1 MRATNDNVLE
11 HARGSEQMAQRRNR
25 KRGHKATGKP
35 VGHPLFTPT
44 AIERQFVSACAGA
57 RMSYDEI
64 CKVIGAGRNADGKP
78 IAKTTL
84 IRNFKNELANGR
96 AMLKARVIGKF
107 YQALDNDEPWAIQMA
122 MRNQFGWDAGRNGF
136 VAIPAPPDGPREP
149 LQIEFI
155 MPTQR
160 PDDPLDAPQPSR
172 GRDYIAPA
180 EPPTIDVEA
189 NRPSSVPIVDS
200 FRRRRGFNWS

>member
-1 MRATNDNVLE
+1 
-11 HARGSEQMAQRRNR
+11 MAQRRKQ

-35 VGHPLFTPT
+35 VGHPPFTPT
-44 AIERQFVSACAGA
+44 PMERQFVLACAGA

-64 CKVIGAGRNADGKP
+64 CKVIGAGRNEDGKP

-107 YQALDNDEPWAIQMA
+107 YQALDDSEPWAIQMGL
-122 MRNQFGWDAGRNGF
+122 RNQFGWDGGRNGF
-136 VAIPAPPDGPREP
+136 VAIPAPPDDGPIEP

-160 PDDPLDAPQPSR
+160 HDDPLDAPPPLREVTPLLQQAPR
-172 GRDYIAPA
+172 RDYTPPA
-180 EPPTIDVEA
+180 EPPIIDAVP
-189 NRPSSVPIVDS
+189 NNVPIVDGS
-200 FRRRRGFNWS
+200 RRRKGFDWS